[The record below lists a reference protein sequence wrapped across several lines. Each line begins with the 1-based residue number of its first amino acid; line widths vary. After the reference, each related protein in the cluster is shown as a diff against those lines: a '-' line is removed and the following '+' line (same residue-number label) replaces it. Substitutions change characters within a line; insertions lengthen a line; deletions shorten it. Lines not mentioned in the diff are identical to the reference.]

1 MYLETEQPGGDGCQ
15 PPQVPV
21 SPGGEPGLPPRSGVG
36 FGTWRESNRHVWLLG
51 IRTGSDFQRVT
62 GTPPPHQ
69 INCTFTLWPNNS
81 IPEIYYK
88 EILTQFHKGPGQEM

>member
-1 MYLETEQPGGDGCQ
+1 MYGCW
-15 PPQVPV
+15 
-21 SPGGEPGLPPRSGVG
+21 ESGRDQ
-36 FGTWRESNRHVWLLG
+36 TSRESLEH
-51 IRTGSDFQRVT
+51 
-62 GTPPPHQ
+62 PPPHQ